1 MKPGKPNAMDEWE
14 RERWRGEIDS
24 ELKTIK
30 EMLKELKDSFRGHEK
45 DLGDLKL
52 IVKGLSTKMTGYAA
66 LGAFVGGGIMSF
78 IVGIFLRH

>member
-1 MKPGKPNAMDEWE
+1 MDEWE

-24 ELKTIK
+24 ELKTIRETVREVK
-30 EMLKELKDSFRGHEK
+30 AANRGTEK

-78 IVGIFLRH
+78 IVGLFLRH

>member
-1 MKPGKPNAMDEWE
+1 MDEWE
-14 RERWRGEIDS
+14 RERWRGEIDA

-30 EMLKELKDSFRGHEK
+30 EDIRDMKAAQRMHEK

-66 LGAFVGGGIMSF
+66 LGAFLGGGIMSF
-78 IVGIFLRH
+78 IVGLFLRH